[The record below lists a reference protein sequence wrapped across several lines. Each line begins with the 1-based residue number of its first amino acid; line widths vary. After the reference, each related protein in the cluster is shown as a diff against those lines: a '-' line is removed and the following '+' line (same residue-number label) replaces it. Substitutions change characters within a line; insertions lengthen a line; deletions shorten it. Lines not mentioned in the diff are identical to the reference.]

1 MAESMMRVAFQGEL
15 GAFSDV
21 AARIFFRQAAEP
33 VARREVTD
41 VADAVLRGE
50 VDFGLLPVENTLA
63 GSVVAVYDVLVTQPL
78 EIVGEVV
85 TPIHHCVLGLPG
97 ARLDA
102 LTRVRSHPV
111 ALAQCTRFL
120 ASWPGLQAVVAYDTA
135 GAARDVADGA
145 DPSLGA
151 IAGRDAAGRYGLE
164 ILAADVEDRPDNQ
177 TRFLVVARR
186 GADASASL
194 PARRSDA
201 MKTALLAETANA
213 PGALVG
219 ILAPFAAR
227 GINLSKLEARP
238 TGQPWRYRFLIDVD
252 TDAQG
257 DAGVAALAEAGRHA
271 SRLDVL
277 GTFPR
282 WTGT

>member
-1 MAESMMRVAFQGEL
+1 MIRVAFQGEL
-15 GAFSDV
+15 GAFSEEAV
-21 AARIFFRQAAEP
+21 RVFFGREAEP
-33 VARREVTD
+33 VACREFAD
-41 VADAVLRGE
+41 VAAAVLRGE
-50 VDFGLLPVENTLA
+50 ADFGLLPVENTLA
-63 GSVVAVYDVLVTQPL
+63 GSVVAAYDVLATQPL

-97 ARLDA
+97 ATLDGLA
-102 LTRVRSHPV
+102 RVRSHPV

-120 ASWPGLQAVVAYDTA
+120 ASRPGLQAIAAYDTA
-135 GAARDVADGA
+135 GAARDVANGG

-151 IAGRDAAGRYGLE
+151 IAGRGAAERYGLE

-177 TRFLVVARR
+177 TRFLAIVPR
-186 GADASASL
+186 GAARDGSL
-194 PARRSDA
+194 PPRPGAP
-201 MKTALLAETANA
+201 MKAALLAETANT

-227 GINLSKLEARP
+227 GINLSKLESRP
-238 TGQPWRYRFLIDVD
+238 TGEPWRYRFLIEI
-252 TDAQG
+252 DA
-257 DAGVAALAEAGRHA
+257 DARGEDAAAALEEARRHA